1 VFLLLLT
8 AFPLISAKKPAAESP
23 LRLSR
28 TGGILEVREKEN
40 LPQVLTKK
48 DFEKRLSTLGMNYP
62 DLQRKFQEA
71 EKGFTLMIDWN
82 GPRFRVASFLS
93 ALKDQPSEEIH
104 SVVFERANP
113 AGTASD

>member
-1 VFLLLLT
+1 M
-8 AFPLISAKKPAAESP
+8 
-23 LRLSR
+23 
-28 TGGILEVREKEN
+28 LEVREKEN

-48 DFEKRLSTLGMNYP
+48 DFGRRLSALGMNYP

-82 GPRFRVASFLS
+82 GPRFRVSNFPS
-93 ALKDQPSEEIH
+93 TLKDQPSEEIR
-104 SVVFERANP
+104 SVVFETVNP